1 MSLLRRKQRNKGAK
15 MKLLLKKRSKDRLP
29 NKSNRPIRSWSKG
42 KKSVASLSMWT
53 LGNSKKSKKSNNGAK
68 KTARSA
74 NERKRSGTNVSKKET
89 LSWASIILMKSSLRN
104 TR

>member
-1 MSLLRRKQRNKGAK
+1 MSSLRRKQRNKGAK

-68 KTARSA
+68 KTERSA
-74 NERKRSGTNVSKKET
+74 NAKKRSGTSASKIEIRSWVSIK
-89 LSWASIILMKSSLRN
+89 L
-104 TR
+104 TRG